1 MSDTIISARAVPDL
15 DELELALIDY
25 KNTVDNLLKRTE
37 HSLFAGDNAYL
48 AAHIG
53 RVIHSLEVTKQHL
66 IKLKGYTNNKKLS
79 ANVTATLKRAEKSS
93 LEAMRNLEVIIAPI
107 KDEWTEI
114 SQDISRQMLV
124 IFLTLRKHSLDVWM
138 IREISKLSNHSR

>member
-1 MSDTIISARAVPDL
+1 MSDTIVSARAVSNL

-37 HSLFAGDNAYL
+37 QSLLASDNAYL
-48 AAHIG
+48 TADIG

-66 IKLKGYTNNKKLS
+66 IKLKGYTNNDESS
-79 ANVTATLKRAEKSS
+79 ANVTITLKRAEKSS
-93 LEAMRNLEVIIAPI
+93 LEALRNLEVIIAPI

-124 IFLTLRKHSLDVWM
+124 IFLTLRKHSLDLWM